1 MRLKKLWFG
10 CCTAIFV
17 ALSAQGAA
25 AACVQYGK
33 VVRFYTTVAG
43 SNDISYVYIL
53 RRTTSIVTFGYY
65 YRINA
70 NESSTLFA
78 IAAASASRQTV
89 RLAGSASSC
98 PTTGTWR
105 YGGLL
110 ETINVYAQY

>member
-1 MRLKKLWFG
+1 MRMKKLWLG
-10 CCTAIFV
+10 CAAAIFV

-33 VVRFYTTVAG
+33 VVRFYTAVAG
-43 SNDISYVYIL
+43 SNDFSYVYIL
-53 RRTTSIVTFGYY
+53 PRTSSIVTYGYY
-65 YRINA
+65 FRINA
-70 NESSTLFA
+70 DESSSLSA

-105 YGGLL
+105 YGGVLL
-110 ETINVYAQY
+110 SINVYAQF